1 VTSAAPDTRRLTLKA
16 TELDRRA
23 GAGTEVR
30 LLWIPEVDELLVE
43 TRELATEEVAV
54 RVAPRAQ
61 ALDVFNHP
69 ETYPLV
75 APAYD
80 YDVERGAI
88 ELAKV
93 A

>member
-16 TELDRRA
+16 TELDRRG
-23 GAGTEVR
+23 GAGLEVR

-43 TRELATEEVAV
+43 TRELATGEVSV
-54 RVAPRAQ
+54 RVAPRAR

-75 APAYD
+75 APTYD
-80 YDVERGAI
+80 YEVERGDI
-88 ELAKV
+88 ELARV